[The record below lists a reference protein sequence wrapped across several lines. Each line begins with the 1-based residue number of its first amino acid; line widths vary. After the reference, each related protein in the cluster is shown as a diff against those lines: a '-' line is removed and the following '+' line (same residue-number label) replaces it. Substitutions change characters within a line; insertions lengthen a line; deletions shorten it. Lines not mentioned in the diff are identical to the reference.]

1 MSLFFLT
8 EKSLFNG
15 NTRGN
20 NNGDEPGHLE
30 GLGLAVDILSIINK
44 TEKSFMTIT
53 NEIHQIGGS
62 GLSAPEDAAVYLIHF
77 GDHAAVVDAGCGY
90 ATGRIL
96 KNMESFGVSPDRVD
110 YLLLTHCHFDHTG
123 GARDLADALNCRI
136 VAHERD
142 AVYLEEGNNGV
153 TAARWYGAS
162 LEPFQVDMKIS
173 GSQHDIRLGD
183 RTVRAIHVPGHS
195 PGSMVYVTESD
206 GQKVL
211 FGQDIHGPLDP
222 ELLSDRMDYIASL
235 KRIRDLNADILC
247 EGHFG
252 IYQGKHKVK
261 AFIESYLR

>member
-1 MSLFFLT
+1 MS
-8 EKSLFNG
+8 
-15 NTRGN
+15 
-20 NNGDEPGHLE
+20 
-30 GLGLAVDILSIINK
+30 
-44 TEKSFMTIT
+44 IT

-77 GDHAAVVDAGCGY
+77 GECAAVVDAGCGY
-90 ATGRIL
+90 ATGRIVR
-96 KNMESFGVSPDRVD
+96 NIEACGVRPEQVD

-123 GARDLADALNCRI
+123 GAKDLADALGCTI

-162 LEPFQVDMKIS
+162 IQPFQVDIKIK
-173 GSQHDIRLGD
+173 GSQKDISLGG
-183 RTVRAIHVPGHS
+183 RIIQAIHVPGHS
-195 PGSMVYVTESD
+195 PGSLVYLTESE

-222 ELLSDRMDYIASL
+222 ELLSDRKDYIASL
-235 KRIRDLNADILC
+235 KRIRDLGADILC

-252 IYQGKHKVK
+252 IYQGPKKVK
-261 AFIESYLR
+261 AFIESYLI